1 MKNLLKL
8 YLSLFIASIC
18 SITIPAWLAAAE
30 AITSSGQAYIT
41 SSVNKE
47 IFRTRAIEN
56 ALQKIVLGS
65 GQKLNSF
72 SIVENGKVLLDQIQ
86 TSSAVKILQYDVINE
101 EVKNKKYHVTV
112 KAVLGDMNDPKTSAV
127 CKKATAK
134 RINFSME
141 LNYNTDKFPAWA
153 FISKDWVVKE
163 LKKYPFNKDLN
174 FNSMNAG
181 TKNNN
186 DLYKLK
192 KHDQK
197 IIASDNFYN
206 LQTEIYLD
214 RVLKNNFLEKSI
226 VLSVDIK
233 TVLKR
238 KNKVLDKLDKTQY
251 FTIRQSNFNKFLR
264 TTSRSNWDETKQA
277 ILKFLV
283 SQISGQID
291 KLNCPEVSP
300 RIFAKSG
307 VPFIDYGRLDGIKR
321 SDMFVLKTDKTKK
334 TYLKILEIRD
344 HETKVEI
351 VSQLNDITNIN
362 GKTVEL
368 VSGS

>member
-1 MKNLLKL
+1 MRTLLETYFTPL
-8 YLSLFIASIC
+8 ITAVIVMVSTLQLF
-18 SITIPAWLAAAE
+18 AAE
-30 AITSSGQAYIT
+30 TVTSSGQAYIT
-41 SSVNKE
+41 SSINKE
-47 IFRTRAIEN
+47 IFRTRAIEK

-72 SIVENGKVLLDQIQ
+72 SIVENGKVLLDNIQ
-86 TSSAVKILQYDVINE
+86 TSSAVKILQYDVIDE
-101 EVKNKKYHVTV
+101 VVKNKKYHVKI
-112 KAVLGDMNDPKTSAV
+112 KAVLGDMNGPKTSAV

-134 RINFSME
+134 RIDFSIA
-141 LNYNTDKFPAWA
+141 LSNNTDKFPAWA
-153 FISKDWVVKE
+153 LLSKDWVVKE
-163 LKKYPFNKDLN
+163 LKKYPFDKDLN
-174 FNSMNAG
+174 FNSINAR

-186 DLYKLK
+186 VLYKIQD
-192 KHDQK
+192 HDHK
-197 IIASDNFYN
+197 TIVSDNLYN
-206 LQTEIYLD
+206 LQTEIYFD
-214 RVLKNNFLEKSI
+214 RELKNNFLEKGI

-238 KNKVLDKLDKTQY
+238 NNKVLGKRDKTQY
-251 FTIRQSNFNKFLR
+251 FTIQQSNFNKFLR

-283 SQISGQID
+283 SQISGQIA

-300 RIFAKSG
+300 RVFAKSG

-321 SDMFVLKTDKTKK
+321 SDMFVVKTDNTKK

-351 VSQLNDITNIN
+351 VSQQNDITNIN

>member
-8 YLSLFIASIC
+8 HLSLFIASIC
-18 SITIPAWLAAAE
+18 STIVPAWLVAAE

-41 SSVNKE
+41 SAVNKE

-72 SIVENGKVLLDQIQ
+72 SIVENGKVLLDYIQ
-86 TSSAVKILQYDVINE
+86 TSSEVKILQYEVIDE
-101 EVKNKKYHVTV
+101 IVKNKKYHVTV
-112 KAVLGDMNDPKTSAV
+112 KAMLGDINSPKTSVV

-134 RINFSME
+134 RIDFSMD
-141 LNYNTDKFPAWA
+141 LYNNTDKFPAWA
-153 FISKDWVVKE
+153 LLSKDWVVKE
-163 LKKYPFNKDLN
+163 LKKYPFDKDLN

-186 DLYKLK
+186 VLYKLR
-192 KHDQK
+192 DDNQK
-197 IIASDNFYN
+197 TIVSDNLYN
-206 LQTEIYLD
+206 LQTEIYFD
-214 RVLKNNFLEKSI
+214 RELKNNFLQKGI
-226 VLSVDIK
+226 LLSVDIK
-233 TVLKR
+233 TILKR
-238 KNKVLDKLDKTQY
+238 KNKVLDKLDKTRY
-251 FTIRQSNFNKFLR
+251 FTIQQSNFNKFLR

-283 SQISGQID
+283 SQISGQIT

-300 RIFAKSG
+300 RVFAKSG

-321 SDMFVLKTDKTKK
+321 SDMFVLKTDNTKK
-334 TYLKILEIRD
+334 TYLKVLEIRD

-351 VSQLNDITNIN
+351 VSQQNDIKNIN

>member
-8 YLSLFIASIC
+8 HLSLFIASIC
-18 SITIPAWLAAAE
+18 SITGPAWLVAAE

-41 SSVNKE
+41 SSVNAE

-72 SIVENGKVLLDQIQ
+72 SIVENGKVLLDHIQ
-86 TSSAVKILQYDVINE
+86 TSSAVKILQYDVIDE
-101 EVKNKKYHVTV
+101 VVKNKKYHVTV
-112 KAVLGDMNDPKTSAV
+112 KAVLGDINGAKTSAV
-127 CKKATAK
+127 CKKAAAK
-134 RINFSME
+134 RIDFSID
-141 LNYNTDKFPAWA
+141 LYNQPDKFPAWA
-153 FISKDWVVKE
+153 LISKDWVVKE
-163 LKKYPFNKDLN
+163 LKKYPFDKDLN
-174 FNSMNAG
+174 FNSMHAG

-186 DLYKLK
+186 DLYKLQD
-192 KHDQK
+192 HDQK
-197 IIASDNFYN
+197 TIVSDNFYK
-206 LQTEIYLD
+206 LQTKIYFD
-214 RVLKNNFLEKSI
+214 RELENNFLEKSI

-233 TVLKR
+233 TILKR
-238 KNKVLDKLDKTQY
+238 KNKVLDKLDRTQY
-251 FTIRQSNFNKFLR
+251 FDIQKSNFNKFLR
-264 TTSRSNWDETKQA
+264 TTSRSNWDATKQA

-283 SQISGQID
+283 SQISDQIAN
-291 KLNCPEVSP
+291 LNCPEISP
-300 RIFAKSG
+300 RVFAKSG
-307 VPFIDYGRLDGIKR
+307 IPFIDYGRLDGIKR
-321 SDMFVLKTDKTKK
+321 SDMFVLKTDNTKK

-351 VSQLNDITNIN
+351 ISQQNDITNIN